1 MLLFIFHLFNHLC
14 FLTFNQDFNEWLSSY
29 RRIFEASVESTKQAL
44 LDQSAVLKREND
56 QLHKNMREVES
67 QLKEIEQTVQSKEE
81 VLLADLKCKDTT
93 LGSILGEKEQ
103 LNSEIQRLRNEINRL
118 QSAHDT
124 AVDESR
130 LLKIQLE
137 EQNLIIANSSPTT
150 ADDDLLESVTQQSPL
165 STEMDTRIDELNA
178 LIRSSKEALDN
189 QDSIVQQLDKH
200 LNELSRSGTGEASTS
215 NVDETT
221 VSSSSD
227 QKQIES

>member
-1 MLLFIFHLFNHLC
+1 
-14 FLTFNQDFNEWLSSY
+14 
-29 RRIFEASVESTKQAL
+29 QAL

-150 ADDDLLESVTQQSPL
+150 AILLLVENYL
-165 STEMDTRIDELNA
+165 FA
-178 LIRSSKEALDN
+178 LCTLLYA
-189 QDSIVQQLDKH
+189 
-200 LNELSRSGTGEASTS
+200 
-215 NVDETT
+215 
-221 VSSSSD
+221 
-227 QKQIES
+227 

>member
-1 MLLFIFHLFNHLC
+1 
-14 FLTFNQDFNEWLSSY
+14 
-29 RRIFEASVESTKQAL
+29 
-44 LDQSAVLKREND
+44 
-56 QLHKNMREVES
+56 MREVES

-150 ADDDLLESVTQQSPL
+150 ADDDLLESVTQHSPL
-165 STEMDTRIDELNA
+165 STEMDTRVDELNA
-178 LIRSSKEALDN
+178 LIRSAIIRILYQTLACCTRLADILSLRFFH
-189 QDSIVQQLDKH
+189 VQQ
-200 LNELSRSGTGEASTS
+200 
-215 NVDETT
+215 TT
-221 VSSSSD
+221 
-227 QKQIES
+227 